1 MKPRHRLGDSGR
13 FRRLAG
19 AQRDHCLAQGLPV
32 SAVKFW
38 RGERNGPRATEGT
51 TEMPCSVSG
60 MGLAFAA
67 EVAQNFLMEP
77 GAERSVIAKVLNG

>member
-1 MKPRHRLGDSGR
+1 MVA
-13 FRRLAG
+13 FVAWLAHNVIIAWLRAG
-19 AQRDHCLAQGLPV
+19 PV